1 MLVWLKNSRGMRLIV
16 KLCIVKLIQIVLFLE
31 SHVMGS
37 SMVVGIIIFSI
48 EAGLGCERNLV
59 RMYWRLRLVK
69 QDLLLFRRRQI
80 PTR

>member
-1 MLVWLKNSRGMRLIV
+1 MLVWLKNSKGMRLIV

-37 SMVVGIIIFSI
+37 SIVVGIINFSI
-48 EAGLGCERNLV
+48 EAGLGCGRNLV

-69 QDLLLFRRRQI
+69 QDLLLSHRRQI
-80 PTR
+80 LTR

>member
-1 MLVWLKNSRGMRLIV
+1 MLVWLKNSKGMRLIV
-16 KLCIVKLIQIVLFLE
+16 KLCMVKLIQIVLFLE

-48 EAGLGCERNLV
+48 EAGLGCGRSLV
-59 RMYWRLRLVK
+59 RMCWRLRLVG

-80 PTR
+80 LTK